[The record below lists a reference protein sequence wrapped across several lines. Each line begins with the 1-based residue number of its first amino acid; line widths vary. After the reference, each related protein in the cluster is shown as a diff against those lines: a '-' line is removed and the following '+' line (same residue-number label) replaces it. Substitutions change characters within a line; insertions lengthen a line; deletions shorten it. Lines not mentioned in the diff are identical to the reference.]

1 MWTLDSIELNGGFLP
16 GLKLTLPHGLICIIG
31 PRGSG
36 KSTLAEALRFAIKGT
51 VGASKPRLDLLQANI
66 GGSGRVTLVART
78 ETAGTYTI
86 RRGYKQAAVL
96 LSADGRTV
104 PNVDLD
110 RGTFLPLDAY
120 NGPEIEA
127 IADEALGERRRA
139 LLDDLRG
146 EQLSTIHLSLGE
158 HRRALEANAD
168 RIRAARRS
176 INDLSERMEEIGD
189 ARARLAAVGPLPE
202 NAASTEYTTASQQ
215 QQSNARERRRI
226 DDALAALS
234 SLHRD
239 AEAIR
244 QRVSDPK
251 QFTFVDESSANSG
264 FLLEKQ
270 TVIRQTLDSALAQ
283 SSSVIASIEGAKTL
297 LEQTKTGLSAIHA
310 QQSADLA
317 QLQQVHR
324 EADERYRVR
333 LDLEQNV
340 QKLQEIEAEQSLRK
354 NELVQLLT
362 DRKLLKARFLL
373 EREQVSELRDSVATE
388 LQRETGRK
396 VRIRVL
402 RNADN
407 LAYRTLLTEGLK
419 GARVRNHDEILDSL
433 LQLRPEQLAQFIQAD
448 DQVAF
453 DEACGFGVERTRK
466 ILDAFHENVD
476 PLELEVVD
484 IEDQVRI
491 ELNVATINEPI
502 FKDAAEL
509 SRGQKCTALLP
520 LLLART
526 DNPLIIDQPED
537 NLDNHFIY
545 ETVVNSI
552 QRLKGKRQMI
562 FITHNANIPV
572 LADAELVIVMNSD
585 GKIGYVEKS
594 GSVDECRDEIVDLLE
609 GGREAFELR
618 RERYARA

>member
-16 GLKLTLPHGLICIIG
+16 GLKLILPHGLICIIG

-66 GGSGRVTLVART
+66 GGSGLVTLVART

-127 IADEALGERRRA
+127 IADEALGEKRRA

-158 HRRALEANAD
+158 HRRTLEANAD

-176 INDLSERMEEIGD
+176 INDLSERIEEIGD
-189 ARARLAAVGPLPE
+189 ARARLAAIGPLPQNE
-202 NAASTEYTTASQQ
+202 ASTEYTAASRQ
-215 QQSNARERRRI
+215 QQSNTRERKRI
-226 DDALAALS
+226 DEVLAALS

-239 AEAIR
+239 AESIM
-244 QRVSDPK
+244 QRVSDPR
-251 QFTFVDESSANSG
+251 QFTIVNETSANSG

-270 TVIRQTLDSALAQ
+270 TTLQQTLESALAQ
-283 SSSVIASIEGAKTL
+283 SNSVIASIQSAKTL
-297 LEQTKTGLSAIHA
+297 LEQTKTGLSSIHA
-310 QQSADLA
+310 QQAADLT

-340 QKLQEIEAEQSLRK
+340 QKLQEIEAEQSLKK
-354 NELVQLLT
+354 NELVQLLA
-362 DRKLLKARFLL
+362 DRKTLKAKFLL
-373 EREQVSELRDSVATE
+373 QREQVSELRDSVATE

-419 GARVRNHDEILDSL
+419 GARVRNHDEILDLL
-433 LQLRPEQLAQFIQAD
+433 LQLRPEQLAQFIQTD
-448 DQVAF
+448 DHVAF

-466 ILDAFHENVD
+466 ILDAFRENVD

-572 LADAELVIVMNSD
+572 LANAELVIVMNSD
-585 GKIGYVEKS
+585 GKVGYVEKS

>member
-1 MWTLDSIELNGGFLP
+1 MWSLDRIELNGGFLP

-66 GGSGRVTLVART
+66 GGSGLVTLVART

-146 EQLSTIHLSLGE
+146 EQLSSIHLSLGE

-176 INDLSERMEEIGD
+176 INDLSERIEEIGD
-189 ARARLAAVGPLPE
+189 ARARLTAVGPLPQ
-202 NAASTEYTTASQQ
+202 NAASAEYTAASRQQ
-215 QQSNARERRRI
+215 QCNTRERKRI
-226 DDALAALS
+226 DDALATLS
-234 SLHRD
+234 SLRRD
-239 AEAIR
+239 AESFK

-251 QFTFVDESSANSG
+251 QSTIVDETSANSV

-270 TVIRQTLDSALAQ
+270 TALRESLDSALAQ
-283 SSSVIASIEGAKTL
+283 SNSVIASIERAQTL
-297 LEQTKTGLSAIHA
+297 LENTKTSLSTIHA
-310 QQSADLA
+310 QQAADLA

-333 LDLEQNV
+333 LDLEQSV

-354 NELVQLLT
+354 NELAQLLA
-362 DRKLLKARFLL
+362 DRKLLKAKFLL

-433 LQLRPEQLAQFIQAD
+433 LQLRPEQLAQFIQTD

-466 ILDAFHENVD
+466 ILDAFRENVD

-526 DNPLIIDQPED
+526 NNPLIIDQPED

-585 GKIGYVEKS
+585 GKVGYVEKS

-609 GGREAFELR
+609 GGRKAFELR

>member
-1 MWTLDSIELNGGFLP
+1 
-16 GLKLTLPHGLICIIG
+16 
-31 PRGSG
+31 
-36 KSTLAEALRFAIKGT
+36 
-51 VGASKPRLDLLQANI
+51 
-66 GGSGRVTLVART
+66 VTLVART

-146 EQLSTIHLSLGE
+146 EQLSNIHLSLGE

-202 NAASTEYTTASQQ
+202 SAASTEYTAASRQ
-215 QQSNARERRRI
+215 QQSNGRERKRI

-239 AEAIR
+239 AEAIK
-244 QRVSDPK
+244 QRASDPK
-251 QFTFVDESSANSG
+251 QFTIVDDTSVNSA

-270 TVIRQTLDSALAQ
+270 TVLRQTLNSALAQ
-283 SSSVIASIEGAKTL
+283 FNSVIAGIETAKTL
-297 LEQTKTGLSAIHA
+297 LEQTKTGLATIHA
-310 QQSADLA
+310 QQATDLA
-317 QLQQVHR
+317 QLQQLNR

-340 QKLQEIEAEQSLRK
+340 QKLQEIEAEQSLK
-354 NELVQLLT
+354 KTELVQLLD
-362 DRKLLKARFLL
+362 DRKTLKAKFLL

-388 LQRETGRK
+388 LQWETGRK

-433 LQLRPEQLAQFIQAD
+433 LQLRPEQLAQFIQTD
-448 DQVAF
+448 DQVGF
-453 DEACGFGVERTRK
+453 DEACSFGVERTRK
-466 ILDAFHENVD
+466 ILDAFRENVD

-491 ELNVATINEPI
+491 ELNVPGPHDGGESNAGECVDGTGRRTVWRLWEVPPRP
-502 FKDAAEL
+502 L
-509 SRGQKCTALLP
+509 SR
-520 LLLART
+520 R
-526 DNPLIIDQPED
+526 D
-537 NLDNHFIY
+537 
-545 ETVVNSI
+545 
-552 QRLKGKRQMI
+552 QRL
-562 FITHNANIPV
+562 
-572 LADAELVIVMNSD
+572 
-585 GKIGYVEKS
+585 
-594 GSVDECRDEIVDLLE
+594 
-609 GGREAFELR
+609 
-618 RERYARA
+618 

>member
-66 GGSGRVTLVART
+66 GSSGLVTLVART

-176 INDLSERMEEIGD
+176 INDLSERIEEIGD

-202 NAASTEYTTASQQ
+202 NAASTEYTAASRQ
-215 QQSNARERRRI
+215 QQSNVRERKRI

-239 AEAIR
+239 AEAIK
-244 QRVSDPK
+244 QRASDPK
-251 QFTFVDESSANSG
+251 QFTIVDETSANSA

-270 TVIRQTLDSALAQ
+270 TALRQTLNSALAQ
-283 SSSVIASIEGAKTL
+283 FNSVIAGIESAKAL
-297 LEQTKTGLSAIHA
+297 LEQARTGLATTHA
-310 QQSADLA
+310 QQAADLA
-317 QLQQVHR
+317 QLQQLHR

-340 QKLQEIEAEQSLRK
+340 QKLQEIEAEQSLK
-354 NELVQLLT
+354 KTELVQLLE
-362 DRKLLKARFLL
+362 DRKTLKAKFLL

-433 LQLRPEQLAQFIQAD
+433 LQLRPEQLAQFIQTD

-453 DEACGFGVERTRK
+453 DEACGFGIERTRK
-466 ILDAFHENVD
+466 ILDAFRENVD

-552 QRLKGKRQMI
+552 QRLKGRRQMI

>member
-66 GGSGRVTLVART
+66 GGSGLVTLVART

-120 NGPEIEA
+120 NGLEIEA

-176 INDLSERMEEIGD
+176 INDLSERIEEIGD
-189 ARARLAAVGPLPE
+189 ARARLGAVGPLPE
-202 NAASTEYTTASQQ
+202 NAASTEYTAASRQ
-215 QQSNARERRRI
+215 QQSNARERKRI

-234 SLHRD
+234 SFARD
-239 AEAIR
+239 AEAIK
-244 QRVSDPK
+244 QRASDTK
-251 QFTFVDESSANSG
+251 QFTILEETSANSA

-270 TVIRQTLDSALAQ
+270 TALRQTLNSALAQ
-283 SSSVIASIEGAKTL
+283 FNSVIAGIESAKTL
-297 LEQTKTGLSAIHA
+297 LEQAKTGLATIHA
-310 QQSADLA
+310 QQAADLA
-317 QLQQVHR
+317 QLQQLNR

-340 QKLQEIEAEQSLRK
+340 QKLQEIEAEQSLKK
-354 NELVQLLT
+354 NELVQLLA
-362 DRKLLKARFLL
+362 DRKTLKAKFLL
-373 EREQVSELRDSVATE
+373 EREQVSDLRDSVATE

-407 LAYRTLLTEGLK
+407 LAYRTLLIEGLK

-433 LQLRPEQLAQFIQAD
+433 LQLRPEQLAQFIQID

-466 ILDAFHENVD
+466 ILDAFRENVD

-572 LADAELVIVMNSD
+572 LANAELVIVMNSD
-585 GKIGYVEKS
+585 GKVGYVEKS
-594 GSVDECRDEIVDLLE
+594 GTVDECRDEIVDLLE
-609 GGREAFELR
+609 GGKEAFELR
-618 RERYARA
+618 RERYART